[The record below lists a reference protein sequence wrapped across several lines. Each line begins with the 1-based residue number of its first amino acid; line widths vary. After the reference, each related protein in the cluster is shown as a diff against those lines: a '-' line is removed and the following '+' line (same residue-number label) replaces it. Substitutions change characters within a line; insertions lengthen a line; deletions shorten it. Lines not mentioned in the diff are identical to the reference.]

1 MPLHLD
7 SRAIKAEARSLLH
20 TGEVNPFKLTLFYLL
35 ISLVLDTVNAGV
47 SYAIESAGGFTV
59 LSFSFVSI
67 LIGLVSL
74 VLNAGYFCYC
84 FGILRRE
91 QMPYD
96 SLFDAFPFAGK
107 VILLSIVE
115 GIFIFLWS
123 MLFVIPGIVA
133 AYRYSFAM
141 LNLCENPDLGV
152 MEALDLSKR
161 QTNGYKMQLF
171 LLQLSFIGYQ
181 LAAVMKMQPIMG
193 ALLGAIM
200 ISSSISGAEGL
211 DFLGIP
217 IPTNDYSSTVV
228 PIVLGVVF
236 MYFVDRG
243 LQKIIPDI
251 TKLFLKPLLTMFIVV
266 PVELIILGPAG
277 SMMGYALSDA
287 ATWLMDNVAF
297 IATPILAALN
307 PYFVMLGLDK
317 AYIAIEV
324 TSLAQLGWAPIIFGF
339 ISNLCIGGTSLALAT
354 AMKGNKEK
362 RGMVT
367 TVAVTALCGVTE
379 PAFYGCLIERPRL
392 LVGTAIGALC
402 AGLPAGIFVLKE
414 YVAGACPGL
423 LSALIFIAP
432 DGSMGNFVLACV
444 VAVIAIVVSFI
455 AARVIIKKN
464 PNYIE

>member
-1 MPLHLD
+1 MPLQLD

-47 SYAIESAGGFTV
+47 SYAIESVGGFTV

-133 AYRYSFAM
+133 AYRYSFAI

-181 LAAVMKMQPIMG
+181 LAAVLI
-193 ALLGAIM
+193 AVLYEYAILLGTLIYSVLAAGVGVYLTPYLNL
-200 ISSSISGAEGL
+200 SICRFYLLATGNQAGGAEPPHT
-211 DFLGIP
+211 DPWDTQF
-217 IPTNDYSSTVV
+217 
-228 PIVLGVVF
+228 
-236 MYFVDRG
+236 
-243 LQKIIPDI
+243 
-251 TKLFLKPLLTMFIVV
+251 
-266 PVELIILGPAG
+266 
-277 SMMGYALSDA
+277 
-287 ATWLMDNVAF
+287 
-297 IATPILAALN
+297 
-307 PYFVMLGLDK
+307 
-317 AYIAIEV
+317 
-324 TSLAQLGWAPIIFGF
+324 
-339 ISNLCIGGTSLALAT
+339 
-354 AMKGNKEK
+354 
-362 RGMVT
+362 
-367 TVAVTALCGVTE
+367 
-379 PAFYGCLIERPRL
+379 
-392 LVGTAIGALC
+392 
-402 AGLPAGIFVLKE
+402 
-414 YVAGACPGL
+414 
-423 LSALIFIAP
+423 
-432 DGSMGNFVLACV
+432 
-444 VAVIAIVVSFI
+444 
-455 AARVIIKKN
+455 
-464 PNYIE
+464 